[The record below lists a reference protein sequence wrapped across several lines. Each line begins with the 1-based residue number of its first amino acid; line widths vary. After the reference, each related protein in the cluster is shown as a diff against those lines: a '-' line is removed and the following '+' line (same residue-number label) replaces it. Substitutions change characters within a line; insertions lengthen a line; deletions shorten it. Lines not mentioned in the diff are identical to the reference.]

1 MANLEINQLP
11 SLVGNPPDTALFIVQ
26 NGAGTF
32 QVTGAQL
39 RAAYGGGGGGGGGI
53 AAIQPGSG
61 IAVDETDPANPI
73 VSALLEA
80 GTNVTIVPGSL
91 PNSLRINSTGGGGGG
106 GGGNVVPILASAP
119 VTLTAADLATPYW
132 IACLGA
138 LSVDLPTDAPDGA
151 HVVIS
156 ALSGAV
162 TINCTGG
169 QIAFSPDT
177 SHQGANTVVMPS
189 SWVTH
194 LYKITFSGSTL
205 WYYGNYS
212 PAPAGAPH
220 ADVITFETT
229 LDAEGWNG
237 NFMYFAG
244 ASPIIMRVFANGSL
258 PIGQTFHAACRL
270 GATGLMQINFD
281 DFYQTPDGSGTGLFT
296 VAPGKGYTFCQMAS
310 GVWCAT

>member
-39 RAAYGGGGGGGGGI
+39 RAAYGGSGGGGGGI
-53 AAIQPGSG
+53 ASVQPGSG

-80 GTNVTIVPGSL
+80 GSNVTIVPGTA
-91 PNSLRINSTGGGGGG
+91 PGSLRISSTGGGG
-106 GGGNVVPILASAP
+106 GGGNVVPLLATSA

-138 LSVDLPTDAPDGA
+138 IAVNLPADAPDGA

-162 TINCTGG
+162 TINSAGAS
-169 QIAFSPDT
+169 IAFSPDPA
-177 SHQGANTVVMPS
+177 HQGAGSVVMPTG
-189 SWVTH
+189 WVTH

-205 WYYGNYS
+205 WYNGNYS
-212 PAPAGAPH
+212 PSAETPRANVYTSDG
-220 ADVITFETT
+220 TFGP
-229 LDAEGWNG
+229 DNVNG
-237 NFMYFAG
+237 NFLYYAG
-244 ASPIIMRVFANGSL
+244 ASNITMRIFANGGG
-258 PIGQTFHAACRL
+258 PIGQTFHVACRN
-270 GATGLMQINFD
+270 GSTGTMILNFD
-281 DFYQTPDGSGTGLFT
+281 DQYQTPDGSGTGNFT
-296 VAPGKGYTFCQMAS
+296 IAAGKGYTFCQMAN
-310 GVWCAT
+310 GVWVAT

>member
-1 MANLEINQLP
+1 MANLNINQLP
-11 SLVGNPPDTALFIVQ
+11 MLVGNPPDDAVFIVQ
-26 NGAGTF
+26 TGAGTF

-39 RAAYGGGGGGGGGI
+39 RAAYGGSGGGGGGI

-61 IAVDETDPANPI
+61 IAVDDTDPANPI

-91 PNSLRINSTGGGGGG
+91 PNSLKISSTGGGGGG

-138 LSVDLPTDAPDGA
+138 LAVNLPTDAPDGA

-169 QIAFSPDT
+169 QIAASPDT
-177 SHQGANTVVMPS
+177 DLQGPNTVTIPGGF
-189 SWVTH
+189 VTH
-194 LYKITFSGSTL
+194 LYKVTFSGSTL
-205 WYYGNYS
+205 WYYGNFS
-212 PAPAGAPH
+212 QLPVTPR
-220 ADVITFETT
+220 ADVITTSTT
-229 LDAEGWNG
+229 MDAEGWNG

-244 ASPIIMRVFANGSL
+244 SSDIIMRVFANGSL
-258 PIGQTFHAACRL
+258 PIGQTFHAACRN

-296 VAPGKGYTFCQMAS
+296 IAAGKGYTFCQMAS
-310 GVWCAT
+310 GVWIAT

>member
-1 MANLEINQLP
+1 MANLNINQLP
-11 SLVGNPPDTALFIVQ
+11 MLVGNPPDDAVFIVQ
-26 NGAGTF
+26 TGAGTF

-39 RAAYGGGGGGGGGI
+39 RAAYGGSGGGGGGI

-73 VSALLEA
+73 VSTLLEA

-91 PNSLRINSTGGGGGG
+91 PNSLRISASGGGGG
-106 GGGNVVPILASAP
+106 GGGNVTPVLASAP
-119 VTLTAADLATPYW
+119 VTLTAADLAGPYW

-138 LSVDLPTDAPDGA
+138 LAVNLPADAPDGA

-177 SHQGANTVVMPS
+177 SHQGVDTVVMPTG
-189 SWVTH
+189 WVTH
-194 LYKITFSGSTL
+194 LYKITSSGSTL

-212 PAPAGAPH
+212 PAAEGAPH
-220 ADVITFETT
+220 ATVYDSPTT

-244 ASPIIMRVFANGSL
+244 ASDITMRVFANGSL
-258 PIGQTFHAACRL
+258 PIGQTFHVACRN
-270 GATGLMQINFD
+270 GSTGLMQINFD

-296 VAPGKGYTFCQMAS
+296 IAAGKGYTFCQMAS
-310 GVWCAT
+310 GVWIAT